1 MLGNWSTPRFSSSQR
16 GRSNRPGKFLFVVFS
31 VATTIISLGLQP
43 YINEGALRELQTFL
57 THEEI
62 RAAFQGT
69 RTAYLVG
76 MILIPVSLLSKWGFY
91 SVLAWLI
98 GSLLAIWREIRKIF
112 SILVWSSISI
122 VFESLYVLL
131 ILWMRGIETISS
143 YIDLQVPIGSNVLFS
158 QTSPPLYS
166 LLGHFNLF
174 EIWFVQSVLLGHF
187 NLFEIWFVSLVAIGI
202 APTHLMFFEEGL
214 RHRGLYL
221 GCWGAH
227 AVLDSILFGEMSS
240 NAVLRFAG
248 SGRSADQQL
257 DPVQEVD
264 KSLCKKEMWTIFWID
279 CIKGANPSPFS
290 PGSSRFNTFSCPR
303 QPSHP
308 SAPVQM
314 RTGSLHALLVAE
326 QPLCS
331 SPRMRRRFAYTA
343 SCPCRSPRQ
352 RRFPRLGSLT

>member
-174 EIWFVQSVLLGHF
+174 EIWFVT
-187 NLFEIWFVSLVAIGI
+187 LVAIGI

-264 KSLCKKEMWTIFWID
+264 KSLCEKELWTIFWID
-279 CIKGANPSPFS
+279 CISEGDASVALIEGLAVRG
-290 PGSSRFNTFSCPR
+290 GSTFSELRWYPPVEAAKGSLSWVFR
-303 QPSHP
+303 AKQPES
-308 SAPVQM
+308 V
-314 RTGSLHALLVAE
+314 RTG
-326 QPLCS
+326 P
-331 SPRMRRRFAYTA
+331 
-343 SCPCRSPRQ
+343 
-352 RRFPRLGSLT
+352 